1 MATTGALLAAL
12 VLLLAVGSMLPQ
24 PVELANGAT
33 PSLPFFSTIRV
44 FLHHRTPTHRHRRC
58 PPHPCH
64 RPKVDT
70 MDVIKNDFVLV
81 GGDVVSNMNLSQHI
95 AAHVERTLFSPTM
108 LTIGLRWC
116 AVLLLCP
123 PCLVT
128 AVVDVAA
135 VVRTLLVGTVVLNDT
150 RLQF

>member
-1 MATTGALLAAL
+1 MSAPTTQLSSVTPTNSWALHTPAVIVARASHALDFHTVSSLMATTGALLAAL
-12 VLLLAVGSMLPQ
+12 VLLLAVGSMPPQ
-24 PVELANGAT
+24 PEEFANGAT
-33 PSLPFFSTIRV
+33 PSLLFVSTIRV

-95 AAHVERTLFSPTM
+95 AAHVERTLF
-108 LTIGLRWC
+108 
-116 AVLLLCP
+116 
-123 PCLVT
+123 
-128 AVVDVAA
+128 
-135 VVRTLLVGTVVLNDT
+135 
-150 RLQF
+150 